1 MRIALEQA
9 GYEAGESLYINAHG
23 TGTHLNDSSET
34 KAIKIALGEDDAR
47 HAAISS
53 TKSMTGHMLGAA
65 GAVEAIACAIAI
77 EEGMIPPTIG
87 LEERDPE
94 CDLDYTP
101 LKARKMDVRFAM
113 SNSLGFGGHNA
124 AIVFK
129 KIQ

>member
-1 MRIALEQA
+1 M
-9 GYEAGESLYINAHG
+9 
-23 TGTHLNDSSET
+23 
-34 KAIKIALGEDDAR
+34 
-47 HAAISS
+47 
-53 TKSMTGHMLGAA
+53 
-65 GAVEAIACAIAI
+65 EAIACAIAI
-77 EEGMIPPTIG
+77 EEGMLPPTIG

-129 KIQ
+129 KVQ